1 MRATIGQ
8 YEVKYELGRGAFGVV
23 YAAVDAELGRWVAI
37 KELHREISTNPALVE
52 RFRAE
57 AISLAKLN
65 HPNITA
71 LYHLLHPQDEWFLVM
86 ELVQG
91 QTLDKV
97 LHRVRQ
103 LDLTEMLAIIVQT
116 AAGLGYA
123 NRMGVIHR
131 DIKPSNLML
140 TDTGQVKIMDFG
152 IARIR
157 GTQRLTKSG
166 LLGTYAY
173 LAPEQFR
180 GGEGTEQSDMY
191 ALACV
196 AYEMLSGNIPFDAP
210 TEAEMMRGHLELPA
224 RSLRD
229 ILPDLNPAVDEAIQR
244 ALAKDP
250 AARFANVEEFSDA
263 LGGAAIER
271 QAQEIVR
278 SKVLSRMPP
287 PSRPTTLSALPDDP
301 VKPHTSS
308 GSSANFGDSLASG
321 VVAARSTLS
330 RRMPA
335 IVLGSVVTGIV
346 VVTTAVLLQDKGTPD
361 LTPKPTPV
369 VNNQQSG
376 DGHVK
381 APNGQTP
388 SDASSGN
395 QPSRRQYTDFLPTSK
410 SSGGSGYGQG
420 SETGKG
426 QGFQFATA
434 DTLISQ
440 AESLISSGQITDA
453 EVKLRT
459 VTEPPYNDPRA
470 LVRLAHLEDPTQP
483 GRPTSL
489 SADARQAARYYQ
501 EAEERHDNSA
511 HADRERLHEYLQ
523 DAASRGDIDAKVTLR
538 QFWP

>member
-103 LDLTEMLAIIVQT
+103 LDLTETLAIIVQT
-116 AAGLGYA
+116 ASGLGYA

-140 TDTGQVKIMDFG
+140 TDAGQIKIMDFG

-224 RSLRD
+224 RSLREIRPELD
-229 ILPDLNPAVDEAIQR
+229 PAVDDAIQR

-250 AARFANVEEFSDA
+250 AARFATVEEFSDA
-263 LGGAAIER
+263 LGGAAFER
-271 QAQEIVR
+271 QAMEIVR

-287 PSRPTTLSALPDDP
+287 PSRPTTLSELPP
-301 VKPHTSS
+301 EPETPRPSF
-308 GSSANFGDSLASG
+308 GSSASSGGGG
-321 VVAARSTLS
+321 VVAKGTWS
-330 RRMPA
+330 RRLPA
-335 IVLGSVVTGIV
+335 IVLGSAVSGIV
-346 VVTTAVLLQDKGTPD
+346 VVTAAIMFQDKLSSDPAPRPLVSDVTYQQPGGASANELKAQTQPGASPD
-361 LTPKPTPV
+361 SKAPKTQYSELYPSAKPTNGINPG
-369 VNNQQSG
+369 QRSQSG
-376 DGHVK
+376 
-381 APNGQTP
+381 
-388 SDASSGN
+388 SDS
-395 QPSRRQYTDFLPTSK
+395 
-410 SSGGSGYGQG
+410 
-420 SETGKG
+420 
-426 QGFQFATA
+426 GFQFVTA
-434 DTLISQ
+434 DSLISQ
-440 AESLISSGQITDA
+440 AEVMISSGQISDA

-459 VTEPPYNDPRA
+459 VTEPPYNFDPRA

-483 GRPTSL
+483 DRPTSFA
-489 SADARQAARYYQ
+489 ADARQAARYYQ
-501 EAEERHDNSA
+501 EAEERHDTSA
-511 HADRERLHEYLQ
+511 NADRERLRKYLQ
-523 DAASRGDIDAKVTLR
+523 DKAGRGDMDARVTLR